1 MYRPCL
7 FRGRGLFLMTMMG
20 KSKSETYS
28 GRAAA
33 IAAAASRGEGA
44 VGRIKKPYGSGHG
57 AEQGALLV
65 TLFDTF
71 PDAPVGGEPLWV
83 VIDSLAVPLF
93 IASFERRGMA
103 SAVVLF
109 DDFERADVAELL
121 VGKTLYTDMALE
133 SEDEDV
139 SDFEALVGYE
149 LTDRVSGRKGVV
161 RAFYD
166 YPGNPLLGVDF
177 DGREVLVPAAD
188 GVIEVVS
195 VRRKRLEGDLPEG
208 LFDL

>member
-1 MYRPCL
+1 M
-7 FRGRGLFLMTMMG
+7 
-20 KSKSETYS
+20 
-28 GRAAA
+28 
-33 IAAAASRGEGA
+33 
-44 VGRIKKPYGSGHG
+44 GRIKKPYGSGRG
-57 AEQGALLV
+57 ADQGALLV
-65 TLFDTF
+65 TLYDVF
-71 PDAPVGGEPLWV
+71 PDAPDMTEPLWV

-93 IASFERRGMA
+93 IASFERRGTA

-109 DDFERADVAELL
+109 DDFERAEVAELL
-121 VGKTLYTDMALE
+121 VGKTLYTDMPTEA
-133 SEDEDV
+133 DDDDV

-149 LTDRVSGRKGVV
+149 LTDRVSGRKGMV

-177 DGREVLVPAAD
+177 GGSEVLVPAAD

-195 VRRKRLEGDLPEG
+195 VRKRRLEGDLPEG

>member
-1 MYRPCL
+1 MA
-7 FRGRGLFLMTMMG
+7 

-28 GRAAA
+28 ERAAA
-33 IAAAASRGEGA
+33 VAAAAVRGEGA
-44 VGRIKKPYGSGHG
+44 VGRIKKAYGSET
-57 AEQGALLV
+57 EQGALLA
-65 TLFDTF
+65 TLYDSF
-71 PDAPVGGEPLWV
+71 PDSPAHGEPLWV

-93 IASFERRGMA
+93 VASFERRGTA
-103 SAVVLF
+103 SAVVVF

-121 VGKTLYTDMALE
+121 IGKTLYTDMELE
-133 SEDEDV
+133 ADEEDV
-139 SDFEALVGYE
+139 SELEALVGYE
-149 LTDRVSGRKGVV
+149 LTDRVSGRKGRV

-177 DGREVLVPAAD
+177 DGSEVLVPAAE

-195 VRRKRLEGDLPEG
+195 VRKRRLEGDLPEG

>member
-1 MYRPCL
+1 
-7 FRGRGLFLMTMMG
+7 MG
-20 KSKSETYS
+20 KSKSQTYS
-28 GRAAA
+28 ERAAA
-33 IAAAASRGEGA
+33 VAAAALRGEGA
-44 VGRIKKPYGSGHG
+44 VGRIKKPYGSGGG
-57 AEQGALLV
+57 ADRGALLV
-65 TLFDTF
+65 TLYDVF
-71 PDAPVGGEPLWV
+71 PDAPDMTEPLWV

-93 IASFERRGMA
+93 IASFERRGTA

-109 DDFERADVAELL
+109 DDFERAEVAELL
-121 VGKTLYTDMALE
+121 VGKTLYTDMPTE
-133 SEDEDV
+133 EDDDDV

-149 LTDRVSGRKGVV
+149 LTDRVSGRKGMV

-177 DGREVLVPAAD
+177 DGSEVLVPAAD

-195 VRRKRLEGDLPEG
+195 VRKRRLEGNLPEG